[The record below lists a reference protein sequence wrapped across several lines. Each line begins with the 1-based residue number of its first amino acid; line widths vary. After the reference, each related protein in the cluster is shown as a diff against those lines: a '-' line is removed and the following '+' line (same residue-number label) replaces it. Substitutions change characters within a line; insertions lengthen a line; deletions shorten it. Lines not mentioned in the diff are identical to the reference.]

1 MARFETK
8 PETADDEAPE
18 WVGPSA
24 ELLPKPARR
33 KRKNASS
40 PHPSPAATPSPRGEG
55 STGAKAAVVS
65 GHYGKNDEER
75 GKDEK

>member
-1 MARFETK
+1 MKGPMARFISMERRRRMARFETK
-8 PETADDEAPE
+8 PETADEEAPE

-33 KRKNASS
+33 KRKSEE
-40 PHPSPAATPSPRGEG
+40 TE
-55 STGAKAAVVS
+55 KEAAVVS

-75 GKDEK
+75 GKEKT